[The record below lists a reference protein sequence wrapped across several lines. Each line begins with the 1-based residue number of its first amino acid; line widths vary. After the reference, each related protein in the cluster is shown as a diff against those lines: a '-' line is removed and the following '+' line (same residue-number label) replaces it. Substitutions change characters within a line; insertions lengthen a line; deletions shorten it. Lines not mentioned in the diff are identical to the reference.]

1 MGLMTLPA
9 VCFFVAFSASPN
21 ESILTPFMFPEALLL
36 VFFLTDDIDL
46 REARDSF
53 ADRFELNV
61 GDNFYL
67 GD

>member
-1 MGLMTLPA
+1 
-9 VCFFVAFSASPN
+9 
-21 ESILTPFMFPEALLL
+21 MFPEALLL